1 MPLGGFCQVCRRWV
15 WLNAYGECQF
25 GHPASAV
32 GDVQQL
38 QPRAGDEQTNLGVD
52 ATRSFALRHSRG
64 PVAGWRYSLW
74 IGLTFAFGLL
84 SWLAFVYIGMRARR
98 IEWLV
103 AGIIYAVPLILVA
116 AFWGTA
122 LFWPLVA
129 VALTSWVV
137 SILHALLVRGQY
149 RAVMIAGG
157 AAGELPAAPDGSFEP
172 QRLALP
178 GGLDDDVVRALRTA
192 QTTIDEILD
201 AGRGIAAPPVRAKV
215 DTLCRTAQRILAELR
230 DEPRRLDLARG
241 FLTYYLAAAQRI
253 VTGYADL
260 AARDLAAPGAQPV
273 LDRAVAALDTVQQA
287 FDRELVNLALT
298 DVIDLDAEIALLET
312 TAGMELL

>member
-1 MPLGGFCQVCRRWV
+1 MGGFCQVCRRWV

-52 ATRSFALRHSRG
+52 ATRSFALRHGRG

-74 IGLTFAFGLL
+74 IGLTFACGLL

-103 AGIIYAVPLILVA
+103 AGIIYAVPPILVA
-116 AFWGTA
+116 AFWRTA

-137 SILHALLVRGQY
+137 SILHAFLVRGQY

-157 AAGELPAAPDGSFEP
+157 SAGELPAAPDGSFERSRRSRSP
-172 QRLALP
+172 SQRTPARP
-178 GGLDDDVVRALRTA
+178 RPSRRSRRGRRSPRWRRPMPAGSRSPPKPRASPRPRSA
-192 QTTIDEILD
+192 S
-201 AGRGIAAPPVRAKV
+201 AK
-215 DTLCRTAQRILAELR
+215 RSR
-230 DEPRRLDLARG
+230 
-241 FLTYYLAAAQRI
+241 
-253 VTGYADL
+253 
-260 AARDLAAPGAQPV
+260 
-273 LDRAVAALDTVQQA
+273 
-287 FDRELVNLALT
+287 
-298 DVIDLDAEIALLET
+298 
-312 TAGMELL
+312 